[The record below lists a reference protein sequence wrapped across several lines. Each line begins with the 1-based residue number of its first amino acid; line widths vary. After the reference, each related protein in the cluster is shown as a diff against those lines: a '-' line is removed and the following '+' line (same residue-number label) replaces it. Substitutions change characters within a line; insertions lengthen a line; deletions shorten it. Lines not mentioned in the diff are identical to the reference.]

1 MIPRD
6 GSHTNPPQGQTFH
19 TPALLRTAPTLSVR
33 SIGNADCT
41 WCNSDWGR
49 AVCLEELKRLTKAR
63 EAVADLIEEVGTG
76 ATATQRG
83 YVAQAY
89 LLQARTAEARG
100 RFDEAF
106 KAIEAAIA
114 QCSGGNDPELMTMRQ
129 EAEHAQQALQ
139 WRVRSAR

>member
-1 MIPRD
+1 MSGGGGTGDFWPLTAARHAAEQ
-6 GSHTNPPQGQTFH
+6 SA
-19 TPALLRTAPTLSVR
+19 ALGIARPEVA
-33 SIGNADCT
+33 SIY
-41 WCNSDWGR
+41 WGR

-100 RFDEAF
+100 RFDEAS
-106 KAIEAAIA
+106 KATEAAIA

-139 WRVRSAR
+139 WRLRSTR